1 MQLFSRVNILD
12 SLHFFH
18 MLMPTTYFLFLLYA
32 RARYCELSLSYNIK
46 FCLYNVLELEGF
58 GC

>member
-1 MQLFSRVNILD
+1 
-12 SLHFFH
+12 

-32 RARYCELSLSYNIK
+32 RARYCELTLSYSIE